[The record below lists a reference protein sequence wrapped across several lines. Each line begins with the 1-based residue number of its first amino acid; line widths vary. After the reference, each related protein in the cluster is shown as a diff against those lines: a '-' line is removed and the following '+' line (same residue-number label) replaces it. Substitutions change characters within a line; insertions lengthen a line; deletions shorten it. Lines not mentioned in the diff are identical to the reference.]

1 MNGKIEAMK
10 MLFQCVI
17 SFKSVIRP
25 TIFFSENHPSI
36 QILYYNTC
44 NSSVA
49 LFPLRTK
56 LTGSY
61 TIARMNGKIEAM
73 KMLFQCVISF
83 KSVIRPTIFFSE
95 K

>member
-1 MNGKIEAMK
+1 MIIL
-10 MLFQCVI
+10 LF
-17 SFKSVIRP
+17 KY
-25 TIFFSENHPSI
+25 SI
-36 QILYYNTC
+36 ITLEIALY
-44 NSSVA
+44 A

-83 KSVIRPTIFFSE
+83 KSVIRPTIFFFR
-95 K
+95 KMINFNITYHDRL

>member
-1 MNGKIEAMK
+1 MIIL
-10 MLFQCVI
+10 LFKYSIITLVI
-17 SFKSVIRP
+17 A
-25 TIFFSENHPSI
+25 
-36 QILYYNTC
+36 LY
-44 NSSVA
+44 A

-83 KSVIRPTIFFSE
+83 KRVIRPTIFFSE

>member
-1 MNGKIEAMK
+1 MIIL
-10 MLFQCVI
+10 LFKYSIITLVI
-17 SFKSVIRP
+17 A
-25 TIFFSENHPSI
+25 
-36 QILYYNTC
+36 LY
-44 NSSVA
+44 A

-73 KMLFQCVISF
+73 KMLFQCVISS
-83 KSVIRPTIFFSE
+83 KSVIRPTIFLFFE

>member
-1 MNGKIEAMK
+1 MIIL
-10 MLFQCVI
+10 LFKYSIITLVI
-17 SFKSVIRP
+17 A
-25 TIFFSENHPSI
+25 
-36 QILYYNTC
+36 LY
-44 NSSVA
+44 A

-73 KMLFQCVISF
+73 EMLFQCVISF
-83 KSVIRPTIFFSE
+83 KSVIRPTIFLFFE